1 MRKFYWL
8 GFAALVIITVACFE
22 GSDAQPPGK
31 KGGFFGKGRGGAD
44 TAAQIVERIMS
55 YDKNNDGK
63 VTVDEL
69 PERMQHLVAMGDINK
84 DGALDREEVR
94 KLAETLEAF
103 VNLTGGGAQGGG
115 FGGGFKGDKGG
126 PKGDKGGKGAEVRK
140 ALDDL
145 DLQGATRDKADKFVR
160 TYQDK
165 LKKFEE
171 TTRAELLVQM
181 KDVLNDADYRAFKAA
196 IDRPGPKGK
205 GPNAPP
211 PPPPP
216 PGPGD
221 LSSRID
227 QLQKELEDLRRKV
240 QNGKEK

>member
-1 MRKFYWL
+1 MRKLSWL

-31 KGGFFGKGRGGAD
+31 KGGFGKKGGGPV

-94 KLAETLEAF
+94 KLAETLESF
-103 VNLTGGGAQGGG
+103 VDLAGGGLPGGGAKGDK
-115 FGGGFKGDKGG
+115 GGFKGDKGG
-126 PKGDKGGKGAEVRK
+126 FKGAEVRK
-140 ALDDL
+140 ALDEL
-145 DLQGATRDKADKFVR
+145 DLRGATRDKADGFVR
-160 TYQDK
+160 AYQDK

-171 TTRAELLVQM
+171 VSRAELAMQM
-181 KDVLNDADYRAFKAA
+181 KEILSEADYRSFKASL
-196 IDRPGPKGK
+196 DRPPPPKGFK
-205 GPNAPP
+205 GPNG

-216 PGPGD
+216 PGD
-221 LSSRID
+221 LTSRID
-227 QLQKELEDLRRKV
+227 QLQKELDDLRRKV
-240 QNGKEK
+240 QTGKEK